1 MKEFIVKHP
10 FWAFLIVG
18 RICTCLEVLIRNQR
32 PEANFRNVC
41 GEVVRCVEDEVRNS
55 SKKPMGFHFNK
66 EEA

>member
-1 MKEFIVKHP
+1 MKDFLVKHP

-32 PEANFRNVC
+32 A
-41 GEVVRCVEDEVRNS
+41 EVTFGDACRQALRYAEDEIRNA
-55 SKKPMGFHFNK
+55 SKKPMGFHFDK